1 VSMLGIRAALAGALG
16 FSCLLACGAEPPAA
30 VVADGAVGT
39 LAMPLATSVNGIRY
53 RLTSDHFSL
62 SGPIEIDSLSHN
74 GDGSIV
80 FATLPEGD
88 YAVTLH
94 EGWVLERQAE
104 SGFEAVQA
112 QLVSP
117 NPRAVHIES
126 EQTTTLAWLFQ
137 TDGSPLSLDQPPG
150 LFQGNLA
157 VADSA
162 NPATAISGDVLATE
176 SAHVEA
182 LAGIASIDGSLTLQ
196 DEVSSLSALA
206 ALTSIDGALSIRGTP
221 LTSLAG
227 LESLAVVDAVA
238 IMDNANLP
246 SCAAAA
252 LVARLGVDAADA
264 EVSGN
269 DDDGVCP

>member
-1 VSMLGIRAALAGALG
+1 MLGIRAALAGALG

-30 VVADGAVGT
+30 VVVADGAVGT

-112 QLVSP
+112 ELVSP

-157 VADSA
+157 VADST
-162 NPATAISGDVLATE
+162 NPATTISGDVLATE
-176 SAHVEA
+176 SVHVEA
-182 LAGIASIDGSLTLQ
+182 LAGIGSIDGSLTLQ
-196 DEVSSLSALA
+196 DEVSSLAALG
-206 ALTSIDGALSIRGTP
+206 ALTSIDGALIIRGTP

-238 IMDNANLP
+238 ITDNASLP

-252 LVARLGVDAADA
+252 LVARLGVAAADA

-269 DDDGVCP
+269 DDDGLCP